1 MYHSSMPAR
10 ADMLREVVLL
20 RMGESR
26 RTSGK
31 THGELRV
38 IQSPVPLVSV
48 QRPLPVHRAL
58 KPLQVLLLAGQLYP
72 FAKWQRVASTYVKA
86 LAKRRVRLVYVWV
99 PGRIEHMRAQ
109 HPVGNWSVSE
119 C

>member
-1 MYHSSMPAR
+1 
-10 ADMLREVVLL
+10 MLPVRYDPSELIL
-20 RMGESR
+20 P
-26 RTSGK
+26 
-31 THGELRV
+31 LRV
-38 IQSPVPLVSV
+38 RNVRV

-99 PGRIEHMRAQ
+99 PGRIEQMRAQ